1 MSRSSQPKSNL
12 RVAICIDKSRR
23 YGRGVLAGIA
33 DYVEAHGRWSLQLNP
48 RASGVYGDNWLRDW
62 DGSGVLAFVEDP
74 RLAKALLRSK
84 IPAVELFGH
93 RLDLGLPHVGNDEE
107 AFGRLAGAH
116 LLERNFVRFAFV
128 GVEGALWSER
138 RLSGFRTAVQRR
150 SIDPVQVLILSD
162 DDASLAAWEK
172 NQQRLVGWLQQLRQ
186 PVGLMAAS
194 DRIALRALNACR
206 QAGLDVPER
215 VAVIGVDNDE
225 ETCRLADPPLSS
237 VVDNAREIG
246 WRAAAMLD
254 GLMTKRAGSK
264 PRSVLVPPSGIAMR
278 RSTEVTAVD
287 DPLVARACQLIRDQ
301 ACGGLTAEELAS
313 AVRVSKSLFYA
324 RFKKALNRLPHE
336 EIIRTRLDQA
346 QELLRQT
353 RLPLAE
359 IASRC
364 GFTHPEYFSVSFKR
378 ELGVTP
384 GRFRRSAA
392 VESGSSPRTGS
403 VA

>member
-1 MSRSSQPKSNL
+1 MSRNPQPKPVL
-12 RVAICIDKSRR
+12 RVAVCIDKSRR
-23 YGRGVLAGIA
+23 YGRGVLSGIA
-33 DYVEAHGRWSLQLNP
+33 DYVETHGRWSLQLNP
-48 RASGVYGDNWLRDW
+48 RASGLYSLDWLRDW
-62 DGSGVLAFVEDP
+62 RGDGVLAFIQDP
-74 RLAKALLRSK
+74 QVATALRRAR

-93 RLDLGLPHVGNDEE
+93 RMDLGLPHVGNDEE
-107 AFGRLAGAH
+107 AFGRLAGEH

-138 RLSGFRTAVQRR
+138 RLTGFRHAVQRR
-150 SIDPVQVLILSD
+150 SPDPVQALILSD
-162 DDASLAAWEK
+162 DDASLAAWER
-172 NQQRLVGWLQQLRQ
+172 NQQRLVGWLRELRR
-186 PVGLMAAS
+186 PVGLMCAS
-194 DRIALRALNACR
+194 DRLALRVLNACR
-206 QAGLDVPER
+206 QEDLQVPEQI
-215 VAVIGVDNDE
+215 AVIGVDNDE

-237 VVDNAREIG
+237 VMDNAREIG

-254 GLMTKRAGSK
+254 GLMTKRASSK
-264 PRSVLVPPSGIAMR
+264 PPSVLVPPAGIAMR

-346 QELLRQT
+346 QALLRQT

-384 GRFRRSAA
+384 GRFRRAA
-392 VESGSSPRTGS
+392 AAESGVTTRTGS

>member
-12 RVAICIDKSRR
+12 RVAVCIDKSRR

-48 RASGVYGDNWLRDW
+48 RASGVYSDNWLRDW
-62 DGSGVLAFVEDP
+62 DGDGVLAFVEDP
-74 RLAKALLRSK
+74 RLAKALLRAK

-107 AFGRLAGAH
+107 AFGRLAGEH

-138 RLSGFRTAVQRR
+138 RLSGFRAAAQRR

-194 DRIALRALNACR
+194 DRIALRVLNACR
-206 QAGLDVPER
+206 QSGLDVPER

-237 VVDNAREIG
+237 VMDNAREIG

-254 GLMTKRAGSK
+254 GLMTKRVGSK

-346 QELLRQT
+346 QALLRQT

-359 IASRC
+359 IAARC

-384 GRFRRSAA
+384 GRFRRTTAA
-392 VESGSSPRTGS
+392 ESGSATRSGS

>member
-1 MSRSSQPKSNL
+1 MSRTAQSRANV
-12 RVAICIDKSRR
+12 RVAVCIDKSRR

-33 DYVEAHGRWSLQLNP
+33 DYVEARGRWSLQLNP
-48 RASGVYGDNWLRDW
+48 RASGVYSDDWLRDW
-62 DGSGVLAFVEDP
+62 DGDGVLAFVEDP
-74 RLAKALLRSK
+74 RLAKALLRAK

-107 AFGRLAGAH
+107 AFGRLAAAH

-128 GVEGALWSER
+128 GVEGALWSDRRLAGFRRAVER
-138 RLSGFRTAVQRR
+138 RSADGLEVLS
-150 SIDPVQVLILSD
+150 LSD
-162 DDASLAAWEK
+162 DDASLAAWER
-172 NQQRLVGWLQQLRQ
+172 NQERLRVWLRQ
-186 PVGLMAAS
+186 LKQPIGLMAAS
-194 DRIALRALNACR
+194 DRIALRVLNACR
-206 QAGLDVPER
+206 QAGIDVPEQI
-215 VAVIGVDNDE
+215 AAIGVDNDE

-237 VVDNAREIG
+237 VMDNAREIG
-246 WRAAAMLD
+246 WRASAMLD

-264 PRSVLVPPSGIAMR
+264 PRSVLVPPTGIAMR

-301 ACGGLTAEELAS
+301 ACGGLTAEELAA

-346 QELLRQT
+346 QALLRQT

-359 IASRC
+359 IATRC

-392 VESGSSPRTGS
+392 AESGSATGNGS
-403 VA
+403 IA

>member
-12 RVAICIDKSRR
+12 RVAVCIDKSRR

-48 RASGVYGDNWLRDW
+48 RASGVYSDDWLRDW
-62 DGSGVLAFVEDP
+62 DGDGVLAFVEDP
-74 RLAKALLRSK
+74 RLAKALLRAK

-93 RLDLGLPHVGNDEE
+93 RLDLGLSHVGNDEE
-107 AFGRLAGAH
+107 SVGRLAGEH
-116 LLERNFVRFAFV
+116 LLERNFIRFAFV

-150 SIDPVQVLILSD
+150 SIDPVQMLILSD

-172 NQQRLVGWLQQLRQ
+172 NQQRLAGWLQQLRQ

-194 DRIALRALNACR
+194 DRIALRVLNACR

-264 PRSVLVPPSGIAMR
+264 PRYVLVPPSGIAMR

-301 ACGGLTAEELAS
+301 ACVGLTAEELAS

-346 QELLRQT
+346 QALLRQT

-392 VESGSSPRTGS
+392 VESGSATRNGS

>member
-1 MSRSSQPKSNL
+1 M
-12 RVAICIDKSRR
+12 
-23 YGRGVLAGIA
+23 LAGIA

-48 RASGVYGDNWLRDW
+48 RASGLYSIDWLRDW
-62 DGSGVLAFVEDP
+62 RGDGVLAFIEDP
-74 RLAKALLRSK
+74 QVASALRQAQ

-93 RLDLGLPHVGNDEE
+93 RLDLGLPQVGNDEE
-107 AFGRLAGAH
+107 AFGRLAGEH

-128 GVEGALWSER
+128 GVDGALWSQR
-138 RLSGFRTAVQRR
+138 RLAGFSNVVQRR
-150 SIDPVQVLILSD
+150 SVEPLQTLIVSD
-162 DDASLAAWEK
+162 DDASLAAWER
-172 NQQRLVGWLQQLRQ
+172 NQHRLGNWLRELRR
-186 PVGLMAAS
+186 PTGLMCAS
-194 DRIALRALNACR
+194 DRLALRVLNACR
-206 QAGLDVPER
+206 QEGIDVPEQI
-215 VAVIGVDNDE
+215 AVIGVDNDE

-237 VVDNAREIG
+237 VIDNAREIG
-246 WRAAAMLD
+246 RRAAAMLD
-254 GLMTKRAGSK
+254 GLMAKRGGTKLQ
-264 PRSVLVPPSGIAMR
+264 SVMVPPAGIAMR

-301 ACGGLTAEELAS
+301 ACGGLTAEDLAS

-346 QELLRQT
+346 QALLRQT

-359 IASRC
+359 IATRC

-384 GRFRRSAA
+384 GRFRRNSAA
-392 VESGSSPRTGS
+392 ELDAETRS
-403 VA
+403 